1 MAEEKRRFAFTNLF
15 RNTTP
20 KPADRTVYNL
30 GIQERDNSYLLTSP
44 IIYHIVQQS
53 TIVRTCI
60 TQLKQEIFRRG
71 YTWEEKFVVKCQDCG
86 NEHASPVKQCSE
98 CNSTN
103 LKKPDPNQ
111 LEYAK
116 KFLDGYVN
124 GAEQLF
130 IDVLKELEDDLN
142 IMDDAYLVIVK
153 EYYLDNNS
161 KIRMH
166 RIKEVFRGDPV
177 TMHIYSNELGERG
190 KGGFVC
196 LKHRDRVHQH
206 QTELCET
213 CSSELYPVHYVN
225 RVNGEEQ
232 YFVKGEVVHFSKYSP
247 SRLYGMSPIITLW
260 NNVTTL
266 IAMDNYVNSSYTK
279 ARMPK
284 GLLAVQTRNM
294 DSMKSFWRGVKEK
307 MEQDPHFIPVMGI
320 ESEGGKGSVEW
331 VKFMDSLKEMD
342 YISVKDDLRDRISG
356 FYGVSKVFMNDASA
370 SGGLNNEGMQIL
382 VTNRAVE
389 MAQTTWNNYV
399 FPFVTTQFGISD
411 WELKL
416 PPSEEEDEIA
426 VLRKR
431 EIEVNIAGQIKN
443 LGFEVEM
450 DDDGRFIYTKPKPV
464 EGDEQGK
471 TQSGDDDF
479 KTDPYAGTDID
490 ASQLGQ
496 MMEAGT
502 KPSLAEAGQPEK
514 VKSDEPPKTRNKPSM
529 NVGPDK
535 RFKGLP
541 KDAGNQNVDKRTE
554 RRVG

>member
-71 YTWEEKFVVKCQDCG
+71 YTWEEKFVLKCQDCG
-86 NEHASPVKQCSE
+86 REHASPVKQCSD

-103 LKKPDPNQ
+103 LKKPDPKQ

-153 EYYLDNNS
+153 EYYLDNDS
-161 KIRMH
+161 KVRMH
-166 RIKEVFRGDPV
+166 RIKEVFRGDPI

-196 LKHRDRVHQH
+196 LRHRDRVHTH

-213 CSSELYPVHYVN
+213 CNSELYPVHYVN

-389 MAQTTWNNYV
+389 MSQTTWNNYV

-431 EIEVNIAGQIKN
+431 EMEVNIAGSIKN
-443 LGFEVEM
+443 LGFEVDM
-450 DDDGRFIYTKPKPV
+450 DDEGRFTYSKPEPK
-464 EGDEQGK
+464 EGDESK
-471 TQSGDDDF
+471 EGDEEF
-479 KTDPYAGTDID
+479 EVDPYAGTNVDQ
-490 ASQLGQ
+490 SHMGQ

-502 KPSLAEAGQPEK
+502 KPSMAEAGVPDK
-514 VKSDEPPKTRNKPSM
+514 VKSEPPKTRNKPSM
-529 NVGPDK
+529 ETGPDK
-535 RFKGLP
+535 RFSGLP
-541 KDAGNQNVDKRTE
+541 KDAGNENVDSRTE
-554 RRVG
+554 RRIK

>member
-1 MAEEKRRFAFTNLF
+1 MVEEKRRFSFTNLF

-20 KPADRTVYNL
+20 KPADRSVYNI

-86 NEHASPVKQCSE
+86 KEHASPVKVCSD
-98 CNSTN
+98 CSSTN
-103 LKKPDPNQ
+103 LKKPDPKQ

-124 GAEQLF
+124 CSEQLF

-142 IMDDAYLVIVK
+142 IMDDAYLVLVK
-153 EYYLDNNS
+153 EYFLDNNS
-161 KIRMH
+161 KVRMH
-166 RIKEVFRGDPV
+166 RIKEVFRGDPI

-190 KGGFVC
+190 KGGYIC
-196 LKHRDRVHQH
+196 LKHRDRIHEH

-213 CSSELYPVHYVN
+213 CQSELYPVHYVN

-331 VKFMDSLKEMD
+331 VKFMDSLKEME
-342 YISVKDDLRDRISG
+342 YISVKDDLRDRPNEREHMLSSLINEHDIRGLRYSIISG
-356 FYGVSKVFMNDASA
+356 D
-370 SGGLNNEGMQIL
+370 
-382 VTNRAVE
+382 
-389 MAQTTWNNYV
+389 
-399 FPFVTTQFGISD
+399 
-411 WELKL
+411 
-416 PPSEEEDEIA
+416 
-426 VLRKR
+426 
-431 EIEVNIAGQIKN
+431 
-443 LGFEVEM
+443 
-450 DDDGRFIYTKPKPV
+450 KPKR
-464 EGDEQGK
+464 
-471 TQSGDDDF
+471 
-479 KTDPYAGTDID
+479 
-490 ASQLGQ
+490 L
-496 MMEAGT
+496 
-502 KPSLAEAGQPEK
+502 
-514 VKSDEPPKTRNKPSM
+514 
-529 NVGPDK
+529 DK
-535 RFKGLP
+535 AIEIINNIL
-541 KDAGNQNVDKRTE
+541 
-554 RRVG
+554 